1 MSSLFLMMIALV
13 GLWFVIS
20 YLVISYD
27 KKMQKS
33 FQTFLK
39 DDKKV
44 NNN

>member
-1 MSSLFLMMIALV
+1 MSALFLMMIALV
-13 GLWFVIS
+13 ALWFVIS

-27 KKMQKS
+27 KKMQRS
-33 FQTFLK
+33 FNAFLR